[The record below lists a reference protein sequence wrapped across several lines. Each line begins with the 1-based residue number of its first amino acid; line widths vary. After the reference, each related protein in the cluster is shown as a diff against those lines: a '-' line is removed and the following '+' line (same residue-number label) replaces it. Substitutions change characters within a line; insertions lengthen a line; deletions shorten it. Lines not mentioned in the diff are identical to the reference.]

1 MTPMDY
7 RTQVHRLKAHQLEP
21 CRIHKHLLTSLIA
34 VGATLPLAAEA
45 YVGPG
50 AGLSLLTAL
59 WGIIAAI
66 GMALFFVIMWPIRR
80 MRRRRKAEAAA
91 AAGSDSTAQARTAH
105 TDADPE
111 TPPTTSQA
119 EQTGRQTSSP
129 HDSRAN
135 SRS

>member
-1 MTPMDY
+1 MTRP
-7 RTQVHRLKAHQLEP
+7 TQRHATRLP
-21 CRIHKHLLTSLIA
+21 TVLIA
-34 VGATLPLAAEA
+34 IGATLPLAAEA

-91 AAGSDSTAQARTAH
+91 SAESGAAENSTFETGTAESGKSTAQARTAQAR
-105 TDADPE
+105 TAQDPE
-111 TPPTTSQA
+111 SPPTTS
-119 EQTGRQTSSP
+119 TPCSP
-129 HDSRAN
+129 
-135 SRS
+135 SRSTIAQPC

>member
-1 MTPMDY
+1 MTPMAY
-7 RTQVHRLKAHQLEP
+7 RTQVHPLKA
-21 CRIHKHLLTSLIA
+21 CRFGTYRINKHLLTSLVA

-91 AAGSDSTAQARTAH
+91 AAGGDSAVQARTTH
-105 TDADPE
+105 TEDDPE

-129 HDSRAN
+129 HASRADSR
-135 SRS
+135 S

>member
-1 MTPMDY
+1 MT
-7 RTQVHRLKAHQLEP
+7 RLTQRHDTRLPTL
-21 CRIHKHLLTSLIA
+21 LIA

-80 MRRRRKAEAAA
+80 MCRRRKAEAAA
-91 AAGSDSTAQARTAH
+91 TAEGQTAAQVSADQTSMHTAQARTAQ
-105 TDADPE
+105 DPE
-111 TPPTTSQA
+111 SPPSTKTVEDSQSDA
-119 EQTGRQTSSP
+119 RHAS
-129 HDSRAN
+129 H
-135 SRS
+135 RS

>member
-1 MTPMDY
+1 MTRP
-7 RTQVHRLKAHQLEP
+7 TQRHATRLP
-21 CRIHKHLLTSLIA
+21 TVLIA
-34 VGATLPLAAEA
+34 IGATLPLAAEA

-91 AAGSDSTAQARTAH
+91 SAESGAAENGTAESGTSTAQARTAQ
-105 TDADPE
+105 DPE
-111 TPPTTSQA
+111 SPPTTARVEESQRGA
-119 EQTGRQTSSP
+119 P
-129 HDSRAN
+129 HAGH
-135 SRS
+135 RS

>member
-1 MTPMDY
+1 MTRP
-7 RTQVHRLKAHQLEP
+7 TQRHATRLP
-21 CRIHKHLLTSLIA
+21 TVLIA
-34 VGATLPLAAEA
+34 IGATLPLAAEA

-91 AAGSDSTAQARTAH
+91 SAERGAAESGSSTAQARTAQ
-105 TDADPE
+105 DPE
-111 TPPTTSQA
+111 SPPTTTRVEESQRGA
-119 EQTGRQTSSP
+119 P
-129 HDSRAN
+129 HAGH
-135 SRS
+135 RS

>member
-1 MTPMDY
+1 MT
-7 RTQVHRLKAHQLEP
+7 RLTQRHDTRLPTL
-21 CRIHKHLLTSLIA
+21 LIA

-91 AAGSDSTAQARTAH
+91 AAEGQSAANAATTQASTNSASTNAAQART
-105 TDADPE
+105 TQDPE
-111 TPPTTSQA
+111 SPPTTKAVEDSQSDTHHA
-119 EQTGRQTSSP
+119 S
-129 HDSRAN
+129 H
-135 SRS
+135 RS

>member
-1 MTPMDY
+1 MTRP
-7 RTQVHRLKAHQLEP
+7 TQRHATRLP
-21 CRIHKHLLTSLIA
+21 TVLIA
-34 VGATLPLAAEA
+34 IGATLPLAAEA

-91 AAGSDSTAQARTAH
+91 SAESGAAQNGTAESGTTTAQARTAQ
-105 TDADPE
+105 DPE
-111 TPPTTSQA
+111 SPPTTARVEESQRGA
-119 EQTGRQTSSP
+119 P
-129 HDSRAN
+129 HAGH
-135 SRS
+135 RS

>member
-1 MTPMDY
+1 MT
-7 RTQVHRLKAHQLEP
+7 RLTQRHDTRLPTL
-21 CRIHKHLLTSLIA
+21 LIA

-80 MRRRRKAEAAA
+80 MRRRRKAEAAEA
-91 AAGSDSTAQARTAH
+91 AAAAEGQSAANAATTQASTNSASTNAAQART
-105 TDADPE
+105 TQDPE
-111 TPPTTSQA
+111 SPPTTKAVEDSQSDTHHA
-119 EQTGRQTSSP
+119 S
-129 HDSRAN
+129 H
-135 SRS
+135 RS